1 MFEKWKQKAIQMNL
15 KKTVTS
21 FVVVSVIFMLVS
33 SGILYARFRDKIDT
47 WEATVEDRRGYEK
60 KENKW
65 DYQTDDE
72 QNMHSDPDEEYYG
85 NEQKEKDEIDFEHI
99 YMEMKLS
106 VGDVAILLG
115 CVIIGVVLLI
125 WYWILCMI
133 WAYRKADRI
142 GVNCAVWVLASF
154 FFNLAAVAL
163 LYLWALLKG
172 TCEKCG
178 RIKNGG
184 DKFCE
189 RCGAPLRQECP
200 QCKQDIDTKA
210 HYCSNCGQKLDK

>member
-1 MFEKWKQKAIQMNL
+1 MEAKSDSNEFE
-15 KKTVTS
+15 KTVTS

-47 WEATVEDRRGYEK
+47 WEATIEDRRGYEK

-72 QNMHSDPDEEYYG
+72 QNKHSDPDEEYYG
-85 NEQKEKDEIDFEHI
+85 NEQKEKEEIDFEHI
-99 YMEMKLS
+99 YREMKLS

-142 GVNCAVWVLASF
+142 GVNCTVWVLASF

-184 DKFCE
+184 DVFWEGDWKDCLPH
-189 RCGAPLRQECP
+189 CCL
-200 QCKQDIDTKA
+200 
-210 HYCSNCGQKLDK
+210 

>member
-1 MFEKWKQKAIQMNL
+1 MLEKWKQKAIQMNM
-15 KKTVTS
+15 KKAVTS
-21 FVVVSVIFMLVS
+21 FVVVSAILMIVS
-33 SGILYARFRDKIDT
+33 SGTLYARFRDKINT
-47 WEATVEDRRGYEK
+47 WEATTEDSRGHGKEESYEVD
-60 KENKW
+60 N
-65 DYQTDDE
+65 E
-72 QNMHSDPDEEYYG
+72 QKNHSDPDKTNDASEW
-85 NEQKEKDEIDFEHI
+85 KERDEIDFEQI

-106 VGDVAILLG
+106 VGDIAILLG

-154 FFNLAAVAL
+154 FFNLAAIAV
-163 LYLWALLKG
+163 LYLWTLLKG

-178 RIKNGG
+178 RIKNGR

-210 HYCSNCGQKLDK
+210 HYCSNCGQKLNK